1 MHLRP
6 TVAARFTIP
15 PSPRRCDQ
23 AAMLTD
29 LNALPLPDLFREL
42 AASGGIDRAVA
53 CAVAEDLGL
62 APGME
67 AAPISPRAD
76 ATSFVAARTGI
87 MTADLVCRERGV
99 LAGLLLAPMILARL
113 APSAEWTEH
122 ARDGERLA
130 PGQTVATLRAEAR
143 EVLAAERTLLN
154 FIARLSGVAT
164 AAASFVGALG
174 PSRARVYDT
183 RKTTP
188 GLRHLEKY
196 AVRCGGAY
204 CHRIGLFDAVLIKDN
219 HLAGVSVQELPRFV
233 GAARERAA
241 GLRIRFFEVEVTSLQ
256 QFEALL
262 TLPAGTID
270 VVLLDNMPHDAMR
283 RAAALR
289 DERAPGLQLEASGGV
304 RLGTIAAIGA
314 TGVDRISVGAMTH
327 HAVSLDVAL
336 EARP

>member
-1 MHLRP
+1 MP
-6 TVAARFTIP
+6 
-15 PSPRRCDQ
+15 
-23 AAMLTD
+23 TD
-29 LNALPLPDLFREL
+29 LNALPLPELFREL

-53 CAVAEDLGL
+53 CAVSEDLGL
-62 APGME
+62 APGQE
-67 AAPISPRAD
+67 AGPIPPRAD
-76 ATSFVAARTGI
+76 ATSFVAARAGV
-87 MTADLVCRERGV
+87 MTADLVCREKGV
-99 LAGLLLAPMILARL
+99 LAGLPLARLILARL
-113 APSAEWTEH
+113 APSCDWTTH
-122 ARDGERLA
+122 AKDGDTLA
-130 PGQTVATLRAEAR
+130 PGQKVATLRAEAR

-164 AAASFVGALG
+164 AAAGFVAALG

-196 AVRCGGAY
+196 AVRCGGAF
-204 CHRIGLFDAVLIKDN
+204 CHRIGLYDAVLIKDN
-219 HLAGVSVQELPRFV
+219 HLAGVSVEELPRFV

-241 GLRIRFFEVEVTSLQ
+241 GLEIRFFEVEVTSLE

-262 TLPAGTID
+262 TLPPGVID
-270 VVLLDNMPHDAMR
+270 VVLLDNMPLEAMR

-289 DERAPGLQLEASGGV
+289 DARAPGLELEASGGV
-304 RLGTIAAIGA
+304 RVGTIAAIGA

-327 HAVSLDVAL
+327 HAVSLDFAL